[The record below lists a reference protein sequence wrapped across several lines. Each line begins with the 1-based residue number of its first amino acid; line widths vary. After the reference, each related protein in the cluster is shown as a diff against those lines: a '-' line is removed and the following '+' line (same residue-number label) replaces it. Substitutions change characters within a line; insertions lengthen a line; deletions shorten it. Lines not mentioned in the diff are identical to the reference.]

1 MEGVSRRNSR
11 NSVNMKKRDRFK
23 QLIDRNKRIISHVC
37 ILYAGGD
44 GHLVEELRQE
54 IAIALWKSF
63 RGLRSEEAEKS
74 WVYTVSRNTAIT
86 YMSKHVWRRHE
97 VLVDVDEMF
106 GYVGCQYEIDEE
118 TLLLNDDLVRL
129 MVVLSVS
136 ERQLLMYY
144 LEGKNHRQIASVMGL
159 SESAVGTR
167 LSRIYDKLRSMHKQ
181 NILKSTG
188 KKR

>member
-1 MEGVSRRNSR
+1 MR
-11 NSVNMKKRDRFK
+11 KRDRFK
-23 QLIDRNKRIISHVC
+23 RLIDRNKRIISHVC

-44 GHLVEELRQE
+44 GHLVEELMQE

-74 WVYTVSRNTAIT
+74 WVYTVSRNTAST
-86 YMSKHVWRRHE
+86 YMSKHVWRRRE
-97 VLVDVDEMF
+97 VLVDVDEM
-106 GYVGCQYEIDEE
+106 YECVGCQYEIEEE
-118 TLLLNDDLVRL
+118 TILLNDDLVRL
-129 MVVLSVS
+129 MVMLSVS

-144 LEGKNHRQIASVMGL
+144 LVGKNHRQIASIMGL

-167 LSRIYDKLRSMHKQ
+167 LSRIYDKLRSMYKQ
-181 NILKSTG
+181 NMSKKAQE